1 MRPPAPWRRK
11 RDNIM
16 NEFYTVKAL
25 LNAWRQLDMSSY
37 PSDSKTP
44 ILSASCF
51 ADTKCAY
58 VYFGYLPAMQS
69 FSVAL
74 IYRKNGRRFE
84 KECVTTD
91 IHKAMKIAY
100 LYKEELA
107 IL

>member
-1 MRPPAPWRRK
+1 
-11 RDNIM
+11 M
-16 NEFYTVKAL
+16 NEFFTVKAL
-25 LNAWRQLDMSSY
+25 LNAWRQLGMCMY
-37 PSDSKTP
+37 PSDSKSP

-58 VYFGYLPAMQS
+58 VYFGYLPATQS

-74 IYRKNGRRFE
+74 TYRKNGRRFE

-91 IHKAMKIAY
+91 IHKAMKAAY
-100 LYKEELA
+100 LYREELE